1 MAFTRVL
8 PGDRRQLAW
17 VLLALPARSL
27 GIKENAAEGDQ
38 CVQEVRKTTRRIAV
52 TVRSHTG
59 TWNAAIDLETE
70 RHAELPEEECKLV
83 QPLWKTGDIY

>member
-52 TVRSHTG
+52 TVRSRALQKVS
-59 TWNAAIDLETE
+59 W
-70 RHAELPEEECKLV
+70 
-83 QPLWKTGDIY
+83 QKTSRPPAQDP